1 MSKLTIGR
9 CGLRTDN
16 INAGVPFWFDGSCV
30 GRLAV
35 NDDVSD
41 NTMYLVVGSEIDDN
55 TFNFIIH
62 CAKRLAETSDPK
74 VVSIGDNRATFVD
87 EMTETDYTQG
97 GSR

>member
-1 MSKLTIGR
+1 M
-9 CGLRTDN
+9 
-16 INAGVPFWFDGSCV
+16 
-30 GRLAV
+30 